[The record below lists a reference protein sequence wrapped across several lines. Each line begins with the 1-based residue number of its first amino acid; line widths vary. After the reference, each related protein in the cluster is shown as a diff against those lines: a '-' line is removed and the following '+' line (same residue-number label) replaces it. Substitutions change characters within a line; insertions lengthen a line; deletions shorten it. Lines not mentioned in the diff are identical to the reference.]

1 MIVQPTSTVS
11 TTHITDT
18 QHYRHHHQQHH
29 QHSHKFKPPA
39 QLTFNSSLRVP
50 QTLRVLPASTSFVT
64 FPSTVLSS
72 HICFQ
77 SNPKNKPHYSQSFV
91 PLQPAQL
98 KRSSAGGSDHP
109 PSAPHLVAGATF
121 RECSVSD
128 VCLRNA
134 PITMQ
139 TVCAKDTTVTRTWRG
154 TIVVVKLLIYHYT
167 RTT

>member
-77 SNPKNKPHYSQSFV
+77 SNPKNKLHYSQSFV
-91 PLQPAQL
+91 PLQPARLKGQALEVLTTHPQL
-98 KRSSAGGSDHP
+98 PILLLELHSGN
-109 PSAPHLVAGATF
+109 VQ
-121 RECSVSD
+121 CSD

-139 TVCAKDTTVTRTWRG
+139 TVCAKDTTVTRTCRG